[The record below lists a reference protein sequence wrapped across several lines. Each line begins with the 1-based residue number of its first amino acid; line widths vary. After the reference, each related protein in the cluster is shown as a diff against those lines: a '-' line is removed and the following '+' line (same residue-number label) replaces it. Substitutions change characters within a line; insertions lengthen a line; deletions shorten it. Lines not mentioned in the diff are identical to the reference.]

1 MSVPFKYRQYFR
13 DLFSSFGGKP
23 LSAEDVRFI
32 ALRLPPPSFSQ
43 TLVDNFTA
51 QCPLDEAA
59 LLKLFAEGQ
68 KESGT
73 SYDDLAWGLVEGM
86 SRHNFFNGEEGGD
99 ASCDT
104 KELRAVL
111 DSKIRPVR
119 LDVNAIF
126 STHTAGGER
135 TTIAEL
141 MLVFR
146 AIFPAN
152 QTNFAELFSWARAS
166 RPAPRRP
173 RPSEAGLASSTE
185 SHHGADHS
193 TSFSPSASTAKEA
206 TTAPTPDAHAASTT
220 SAPPEALSS
229 TSPVPAAAAEAGDTA
244 AAPSPSVD
252 RGAMET
258 SGFSSVRER
267 FGSFAKTKP
276 PQVYDA
282 AASPKPT
289 EPSIGRSAFRGD
301 ASASRRHDDEHS
313 MAMESSFGS
322 PAPPPPPA
330 DERSPVDD
338 DDGKSDDSSTHGEHD
353 ATNPFA
359 AIANQTSSRR
369 RGASPPQPTVVVT
382 PPAAL
387 KQSSA
392 PSQPT
397 AVQPQPA
404 QPQDQKQQSPSP
416 QQQQEQQQQ
425 PTAAAFVLRE
435 PPPLPAHVRSAVQN
449 FSQQQQQ
456 QQQAQQSSDRNGP
469 SPTEVLSLRQVQQ
482 LPPEVVDFIQQL
494 DRQRS
499 QLQTQLER
507 ELNDLTENQQ
517 LIRLF
522 GDRLAALQTLQ
533 ETPAFKPL
541 EKERGDLIHKM
552 EQWIHCTRAGKEA
565 ARTELA
571 GLRRSH
577 AADAAAHSVYRSS
590 VLYNR
595 DAPSTSVTSQPAGTA
610 AATAALAV
618 LNDPTP
624 RLARFFENL
633 SNKEKEI
640 KAQEAAV
647 DKLKQ
652 LERRERRL
660 LSEINSAQRS
670 DARAPSNGPNA
681 YYQPASVEYTPT
693 QMAVHPQQH
702 APHHAL
708 RQLPH
713 QQHSTSGATGGRVF
727 RMDPSILGDGK
738 TTTGHIKAPS
748 AAAAQQ
754 QQQQDLYFNFSQQH
768 RAPPPAATL
777 LGVSRDNPYLSKNIA
792 DRHRTSTE
800 SGINVT
806 RRLEDYLGGANQ
818 RK

>member
-32 ALRLPPPSFSQ
+32 AARLPPPSFSQ
-43 TLVDNFTA
+43 TLIDGVLS
-51 QCPLDEAA
+51 QCPLDEAG
-59 LLKLFAEGQ
+59 LLKMFGEGQ
-68 KESGT
+68 KECGT

-86 SRHNFFNGEEGGD
+86 SRHNFFSGEEGGD

-126 STHTAGGER
+126 STNTAGGER

-173 RPSEAGLASSTE
+173 RPSEAAVVAATDSHTAEASTSSVSAAAVKEAPTAAPETPAVDVSSVSPVAE
-185 SHHGADHS
+185 SHAID
-193 TSFSPSASTAKEA
+193 
-206 TTAPTPDAHAASTT
+206 
-220 SAPPEALSS
+220 
-229 TSPVPAAAAEAGDTA
+229 AAAA
-244 AAPSPSVD
+244 SPSVD
-252 RGAMET
+252 RGA
-258 SGFSSVRER
+258 SGFSNVRER

-276 PQVYDA
+276 PQVYEP
-282 AASPKPT
+282 AASPRPA
-289 EPSIGRSAFRGD
+289 EPSIGRSALRD
-301 ASASRRHDDEHS
+301 QSASRHHDEEHS
-313 MAMESSFGS
+313 LAMESSFGS
-322 PAPPPPPA
+322 PAPPPPPP
-330 DERSPVDD
+330 DEQADD
-338 DDGKSDDSSTHGEHD
+338 DVKSNASSAHGEND
-353 ATNPFA
+353 TTNPFA
-359 AIANQTSSRR
+359 AIANQSSRR
-369 RGASPPQPTVVVT
+369 QSSPQQPTVVVT

-387 KQSSA
+387 KQSTA
-392 PSQPT
+392 PAPTQPP
-397 AVQPQPA
+397 AVPQPA
-404 QPQDQKQQSPSP
+404 QQHQQQQQQQPDQRQQSPSP
-416 QQQQEQQQQ
+416 PQQQQQPQEQQQSS
-425 PTAAAFVLRE
+425 TFALRE
-435 PPPLPAHVRSAVQN
+435 PPPLPASVRSAVQS
-449 FSQQQQQ
+449 FSY
-456 QQQAQQSSDRNGP
+456 QQAQQQQVEASNNRNGP

-499 QLQTQLER
+499 QFQTQLER

-522 GDRLAALQTLQ
+522 GDRLAALQSLQ

-595 DAPSTSVTSQPAGTA
+595 DAPSTTVTSQPAGTA
-610 AATAALAV
+610 AATAALAA
-618 LNDPTP
+618 LHDPTP

-660 LSEINSAQRS
+660 LAEINASSSSSAQRG
-670 DARAPSNGPNA
+670 DARAPSSGSAA
-681 YYQPASVEYTPT
+681 YAPLHSEHASHQQTY
-693 QMAVHPQQH
+693 QQH

-708 RQLPH
+708 RQ
-713 QQHSTSGATGGRVF
+713 QQQQPANAGGRVF
-727 RMDPSILGDGK
+727 RMDPSILQDGK
-738 TTTGHIKAPS
+738 PS
-748 AAAAQQ
+748 HSKVPAGGAVGGVAVP
-754 QQQQDLYFNFSQQH
+754 QQDLYFNFWQQH

-792 DRHRTSTE
+792 DRHRTSME
-800 SGINVT
+800 SGNNVT
-806 RRLEDYLGGANQ
+806 RRLEDYLGAASQQQ